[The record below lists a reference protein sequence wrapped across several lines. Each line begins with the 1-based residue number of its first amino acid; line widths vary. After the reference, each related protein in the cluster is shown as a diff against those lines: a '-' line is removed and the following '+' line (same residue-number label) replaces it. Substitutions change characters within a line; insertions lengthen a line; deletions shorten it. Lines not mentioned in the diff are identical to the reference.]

1 MFGINVNKYLTYNTK
16 MFYPRGVFVQK
27 QKKQFLAISGEI
39 STIIEFFG
47 IFLRLFLPK

>member
-1 MFGINVNKYLTYNTK
+1 MQYKNVLSVWY
-16 MFYPRGVFVQK
+16 VCAK